1 MPAVGA
7 LPICSRAAWAEQCRV
22 AATSLSV
29 CSDMTSTMAAAMIT
43 VNKCVEQMMTPM
55 KKPQDLQQ
63 TIAGRCTARAWNA
76 LKLLREHPAFPELI
90 ERLAT
95 IEGTLLNRDVEI
107 ALSKILKVRPL
118 KH

>member
-1 MPAVGA
+1 VQRHD
-7 LPICSRAAWAEQCRV
+7 INNSRSYDRESKQTRWQ
-22 AATSLSV
+22 T
-29 CSDMTSTMAAAMIT
+29 
-43 VNKCVEQMMTPM
+43 MTPM
-55 KKPQDLQQ
+55 KKPRDLQQ
-63 TIAGRCTARAWNA
+63 TVAGRCTSRAWGA

-107 ALSKILKVRPL
+107 ALSKIVKARPL